1 VTLAELAEAT
11 GVPPRQIRFMIAEGF
26 VPPATGTGRGADV
39 YGEAHLAKVRR
50 YMTLHRLGM
59 KPSAIKV
66 LMEFDEA
73 IPVLQRA
80 GIELRIDPSV
90 DPQSI
95 DVEETLAAIAAA
107 LRTYTSRG

>member
-1 VTLAELAEAT
+1 V
-11 GVPPRQIRFMIAEGF
+11 
-26 VPPATGTGRGADV
+26 ADV
-39 YGEAHLAKVRR
+39 YSDEHLAKIRR
-50 YMTLHRLGM
+50 YMTLHGLGM

-73 IPVLQRA
+73 IPIFQQA
-80 GIELRIDPSV
+80 GVELRVDPSV

-95 DVEETLAAIAAA
+95 DVGQTLAAIAEA